1 MEEHDLI
8 CIKEINKKKVQ
19 PFKRNQLEQQPIDQ
33 KIMPS
38 KIITENQGR
47 VSERASNFVAIAS
60 RSLTNNEYSASEY
73 TLDPSYSV
81 ISEVTVEGQP
91 PQTREERVTKYND
104 KFKNQFDNFMLKR
117 KSSIDPQNNN
127 KDHTNS
133 MDKSKKVQIDL
144 KAKA

>member
-81 ISEVTVEGQP
+81 ISEVTVEG
-91 PQTREERVTKYND
+91 
-104 KFKNQFDNFMLKR
+104 
-117 KSSIDPQNNN
+117 
-127 KDHTNS
+127 
-133 MDKSKKVQIDL
+133 
-144 KAKA
+144 